1 VIDQL
6 EALAALAEHG
16 TMRSAAT
23 RLRISQ
29 SAVTKRLDAL
39 EAQVGARL
47 RERAGRRV
55 RLTPAA
61 ERLLERARPLLAEL
75 RLAVLG
81 ERSVASGWLV
91 VGVSESILASW
102 GPRVLA
108 DVRRRRPELRF
119 RLNAH
124 RSPVAV
130 DLVRAGEYM
139 LALVAGSELAAGEL
153 ARATLFE
160 EEMAIVP
167 SRLAKLRLRRGA
179 ELPVLSIEPGAA
191 SERAL
196 RAPLARLWRERG
208 IRLVPDAPIQS
219 YTAAVQ
225 LARAGFGHALVPRPL
240 ALALGVPARALVR
253 LPEPGLRRPIELVG
267 RAATLARD
275 PAASFARS
283 LREVLRRAGLS
294 ADGGSARTPPQAR

>member
-1 VIDQL
+1 MIDQL

-39 EAQVGARL
+39 EAQLGARL

-55 RLTPAA
+55 RLTETA

-75 RLAVLG
+75 RLAVVG

-108 DVRRRRPELRF
+108 DARRRRPELRF

-139 LALVAGSELAAGEL
+139 LALVAGSELAPGEL
-153 ARATLFE
+153 ARETLFE

-167 SRLAKLRLRRGA
+167 SGLGKLALRRGIDV
-179 ELPVLSIEPGAA
+179 PVLSIEPGSAT
-191 SERAL
+191 ERAL
-196 RAPLARLWRERG
+196 RVPLARLARERG
-208 IRLVPDAPIQS
+208 IRLVPDAGIQS

-240 ALALGVPARALVR
+240 ALALGVPQRSLVP
-253 LPEPGLRRPIELVG
+253 LPAPGLHRPIQLVG

-275 PAASFARS
+275 PASSFAEE
-283 LREVLRRAGLS
+283 LRAALRRAGLS
-294 ADGGSARTPPQAR
+294 AASGSARTRP